1 MLDEKDKRIKELEE
15 QIKKVQAY
23 ISEEVHKREEY
34 EEKIKNVEQEFKEY
48 ENSDFSK
55 EMKEKKNN
63 INKYWEKRR
72 RINTLKY
79 IILENKRILQEKNKR
94 IEILNA
100 KIEKSNKKEIGNLKD
115 KLISIIE
122 EEL

>member
-15 QIKKVQAY
+15 QIKKVQGY

-48 ENSDFSK
+48 ENSEFSK
-55 EMKEKKNN
+55 EMKEKRIN
-63 INKYWEKRR
+63 IDKYWEKRR
-72 RINTLKY
+72 RVDILKY
-79 IILENKRILQEKNKR
+79 IINENERKLQEKNKR
-94 IEILNA
+94 IGILNA
-100 KIEKSNKKEIGNLKD
+100 KIEKSTKEIGNLKY